1 MILTISIKYFE
12 WLFME
17 IDEKNIAKQKKIR
30 DLQASFDKSMKILES
45 YIAESITNKQKLN
58 SIKRDLKEANEIFLE
73 AEKCLDDLKV
83 DLQNSTGQQNK
94 SLVRYKMSETVTV
107 KIEINGVV
115 YPVSCM
121 TGEENRLI
129 ESSKEVNK
137 VIASLSNVSE
147 TIGETRLL
155 AMTSLILADKLIEQ
169 ENITNENNNN
179 DDDMDEIINWLE
191 KATER
196 MNKVAKLL
204 ENK

>member
-1 MILTISIKYFE
+1 
-12 WLFME
+12 
-17 IDEKNIAKQKKIR
+17 
-30 DLQASFDKSMKILES
+30 
-45 YIAESITNKQKLN
+45 
-58 SIKRDLKEANEIFLE
+58 
-73 AEKCLDDLKV
+73 
-83 DLQNSTGQQNK
+83 
-94 SLVRYKMSETVTV
+94 MSETVTV

-121 TGEENRLI
+121 TGEEDRLI

-137 VIASLSNVSE
+137 VIASLSSVSE
-147 TIGETRLL
+147 SIGETRLL

-169 ENITNENNNN
+169 ENTSDNNNLN
-179 DDDMDEIINWLE
+179 ELINWLE

>member
-1 MILTISIKYFE
+1 
-12 WLFME
+12 
-17 IDEKNIAKQKKIR
+17 
-30 DLQASFDKSMKILES
+30 
-45 YIAESITNKQKLN
+45 
-58 SIKRDLKEANEIFLE
+58 
-73 AEKCLDDLKV
+73 
-83 DLQNSTGQQNK
+83 
-94 SLVRYKMSETVTV
+94 MSETVTV

-121 TGEENRLI
+121 TGEEDRLI

-169 ENITNENNNN
+169 ENISDNNNLN
-179 DDDMDEIINWLE
+179 ELINWLE

-196 MNKVAKLL
+196 MNKVANLL
-204 ENK
+204 ENQ

>member
-1 MILTISIKYFE
+1 
-12 WLFME
+12 
-17 IDEKNIAKQKKIR
+17 
-30 DLQASFDKSMKILES
+30 
-45 YIAESITNKQKLN
+45 
-58 SIKRDLKEANEIFLE
+58 
-73 AEKCLDDLKV
+73 
-83 DLQNSTGQQNK
+83 
-94 SLVRYKMSETVTV
+94 MSETVTV

-121 TGEENRLI
+121 TGEEDRLI

-137 VIASLSNVSE
+137 VISSLSNVSE

-169 ENITNENNNN
+169 ENATDNNNN
-179 DDDMDEIINWLE
+179 MNELINWLE